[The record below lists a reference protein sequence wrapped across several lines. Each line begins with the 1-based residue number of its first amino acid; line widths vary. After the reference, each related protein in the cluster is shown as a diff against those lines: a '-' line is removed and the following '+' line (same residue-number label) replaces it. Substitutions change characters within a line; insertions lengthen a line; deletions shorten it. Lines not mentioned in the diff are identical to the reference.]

1 MKLGLF
7 LGSFLILVCVAILS
21 CAIINR
27 LDKTPSFR
35 LTIQGRE
42 FEVFGRL
49 NGRLIWY
56 SVSEIIPKRWP
67 WSDGY
72 QSFLYDKTAVFGTD
86 TPLSVREQI
95 ERAIL
100 EKIESDRVHND
111 AAKEFNNLF
120 HV

>member
-1 MKLGLF
+1 MELNLF
-7 LGSFLILVCVAILS
+7 LGGLIIIVCVAILS
-21 CAIINR
+21 CAVLNR

-49 NGRLIWY
+49 NGRIVWY

-67 WSDGY
+67 WSDGR
-72 QSFLYDKTAVFGTD
+72 QSFLCDKTAVFGTD
-86 TPLSVREQI
+86 IPLSVREQI

-100 EKIESDRVHND
+100 EQIESDRAHND